1 MSDLQHGYWLFEA
14 GYDKDTVNE
23 INILLKSSALD
34 SGFDN
39 PADGVIKT
47 STVSMVRWSA
57 VRFKLALLED
67 CIRVANRKNF
77 AYDIFPFDAHTV
89 LHYNVYSKGNEYK
102 WHRDGMTIKDPT
114 DIKLTMILNLS
125 EEPYEGGELML
136 KVNVEDEL
144 VNLKSG
150 DVVVFKPW
158 LSHKVTPVTK
168 GERMSLTT
176 WVEGP
181 KFR

>member
-1 MSDLQHGYWLFEA
+1 
-14 GYDKDTVNE
+14 
-23 INILLKSSALD
+23 
-34 SGFDN
+34 
-39 PADGVIKT
+39 
-47 STVSMVRWSA
+47 
-57 VRFKLALLED
+57 
-67 CIRVANRKNF
+67 
-77 AYDIFPFDAHTV
+77 
-89 LHYNVYSKGNEYK
+89 
-102 WHRDGMTIKDPT
+102 MTIKDPT